1 MGVAHA
7 LAGQYARDHYAT
19 MLPANARRVLAMK
32 FSFLLLLLFATSSR
46 LHAQAPT
53 WQPSITPGR
62 EVRVHSDNF
71 AAPLR
76 GEWRGVERD
85 SARVSLGGGALV
97 AVSTPSILRIDE
109 NLGRQRARGAL
120 IGGAVGMLV
129 GGFGLALS
137 VENDDLAQFTG
148 FIAGALT
155 GLVFGAPIGFLWAP
169 HRWTTH
175 MNPQR

>member
-1 MGVAHA
+1 
-7 LAGQYARDHYAT
+7 
-19 MLPANARRVLAMK
+19 MK
-32 FSFLLLLLFATSSR
+32 FSFLLLLLFATQSR

-53 WQPSITPGR
+53 WQPSIAPGR

-97 AVSTPSILRIDE
+97 AVPTPSILRIDE
-109 NLGRQRARGAL
+109 NLGRQRVRGAL
-120 IGGAVGMLV
+120 VGGAIGMLV

-137 VENDDLAQFTG
+137 EEEDLAQFTG
-148 FIAGALT
+148 FILGGLT
-155 GLVFGAPIGFLWAP
+155 CLIFGAPIGFLWAP

-175 MNPQR
+175 VNPQR

>member
-1 MGVAHA
+1 
-7 LAGQYARDHYAT
+7 
-19 MLPANARRVLAMK
+19 MK
-32 FSFLLLLLFATSSR
+32 FSVLFLLLLATNSR

-53 WQPSITPGR
+53 WQPSIAPGR

-97 AVSTPSILRIDE
+97 AVPTPSILRIDE
-109 NLGRQRARGAL
+109 NLGRERARGAL

-129 GGFGLALS
+129 GGFGLALT
-137 VENDDLAQFTG
+137 EKDDLARFAG
-148 FIAGALT
+148 FIAGSLA

-175 MNPQR
+175 VNPQR